1 MKSFHK
7 ISAMLVLFFF
17 IVSAAFSQNIDV
29 DAYKQ
34 FLEKNKGLTA
44 EGLFKMYPPGLYN
57 AEVSTN
63 VKDAEY
69 FEDFNKKIGFSKIE
83 NDLLTKHGFMVSE
96 RHSYE
101 TMWKAFRHI
110 YKVDLPVFISTDA
123 ILHSIHMSYDAILKD
138 IEHYVIIANLDR
150 LLKNMHNEL
159 ENMEVRYADFPEM
172 KKSLLDYDIYLTIAR
187 QLLSGSDMPHP
198 YFSENQAEINKI
210 KGYIESESA
219 WDCKLFSDT
228 QKSIDFSQFTVRGHY
243 TQTQELSNYFQSMM
257 WLGRIEL
264 YLIPP
269 ESAGPQQTPED
280 IQRQIIDALLI
291 YEGAVSS
298 GAYEDL
304 MKLDALLKA
313 FIGESDNVQLPHLG
327 ELMDEMGLESAA
339 ELLDMNKVEAFQQAL
354 AQKSYADQKILSQI
368 LWGGPGAKDEIKPA
382 SAFLLFGQR
391 FIIDSYV
398 TGNVVH
404 DKVTKRMLPS
414 SLDVLF
420 TFGNNAASDILKHD
434 LKAFEGADYPLNLAG
449 LRYLAESYEDDF
461 WSSSIYNGWLSAI
474 RSLSPPDDTE
484 RKFLPEFMQTAAWWQ
499 QKMNTQ
505 CASWAQLRH
514 DNLLYAKQSY
524 SGGITCFYPYGYV
537 EPIPEFYKAVKDYA
551 LSAGEKIKEHLNS
564 GLEMNSTWGE
574 RFTEKIDDYFSKL
587 SNYSDTLLTI
597 SEKELTGASLT
608 DNEKKFIKTIFSE
621 VEHNGCGVVIEFTG
635 WYSKLFYFQ
644 KEDADKID
652 NLIADI
658 HTAPTDEN
666 GNPVGWVMHVGT
678 GPINLAVV
686 TARNWDGK
694 LCTFA
699 GPVMSYYEHVTTG
712 FKRLTDEEWALDE
725 MYLSD
730 RSMRPAFTDLYLA
743 TKDQWVNP
751 DPVSLPTR
759 TSSVEDNDTEPTISQ
774 VSNFPNPFDS
784 HTYIKFQIPSTGRS
798 YMLTVS
804 IFDADGKLI
813 NTIYNGSAPS
823 GNNYSLKW
831 DGTDAS
837 GKKVLSGVYLYEI
850 RIDEKTHTGKML
862 LTR

>member
-1 MKSFHK
+1 MKSIYK
-7 ISAMLVLFFF
+7 LSATLICMFI
-17 IVSAAFSQNIDV
+17 IVSSAISQNIDV
-29 DAYKQ
+29 DAYKK
-34 FLEKNKGLTA
+34 FLEDNKGLTT
-44 EGLFKMYPPGLYN
+44 EGLFEMYPPGIYN
-57 AEVSTN
+57 SQVTTN
-63 VKDAEY
+63 VKDAAY
-69 FEDFNKKIGFSKIE
+69 YEDFNTKIGFSKTE
-83 NDLLTKHGFMVSE
+83 NDLLIKHGFMVSE
-96 RHSYE
+96 KHSYE
-101 TMWKAFRHI
+101 TMWKGFRHI
-110 YKVDLPVFISTDA
+110 FKEDLPVFISTDA
-123 ILHSIHMSYDAILKD
+123 ILHSVHMSYDAILKD
-138 IEHYVIIANLDR
+138 FENYVIINNLGRLLMNMHKETANLDV
-150 LLKNMHNEL
+150 K
-159 ENMEVRYADFPEM
+159 YADFPEM
-172 KKSLLDYDIYLTIAR
+172 QRMLRDYDVYLTVAQ
-187 QLLSGSDMPHP
+187 QLLNGYDWP

-210 KGYIESESA
+210 MGYIESESA
-219 WDCKLFSDT
+219 FDCKLFSDT
-228 QKSIDFSQFTVRGHY
+228 PKSIDFSQFTVRGHY
-243 TQTQELSNYFQSMM
+243 TDTEELSDYFKSMM

-264 YLIPP
+264 YLIAP

-280 IQRQIIDALLI
+280 IQRQMIDALLI

-298 GAYEDL
+298 GAYDDL
-304 MKLDALLKA
+304 MKLDKLLKA

-339 ELLDMNKVEAFQQAL
+339 ELLDMNKVEAFQEAL

-368 LWGGPGAKDEIKPA
+368 LWGGPGAKDQIKPA

-404 DKVTKRMLPS
+404 GKVTGRMLPS

-420 TFGNNAASDILKHD
+420 TFGNNAASDILKND
-434 LKAFEGADYPLNLAG
+434 LKAFEGVDYPLNLAG

-461 WSSSIYNGWLSAI
+461 WSSSIYNGWLNAI

-505 CASWAQLRH
+505 CASWSQLRH

-524 SGGITCFYPYGYV
+524 SGGDLCEYPYGYV

-551 LSAGEKIKEHLNS
+551 LSAGEKIKEQLNS
-564 GLEMNSTWGE
+564 GLEIKSSWGVGFE
-574 RFTEKIDDYFSKL
+574 FIIEDYFSRL

-608 DNEKKFIKTIFSE
+608 DKEKKFIKTVFSE
-621 VEHNGCGVVIEFTG
+621 YEHWGCVLEIEFTG

-652 NLIADI
+652 LLVADI
-658 HTAPTDEN
+658 HTAPTDEF

-686 TARNWDGK
+686 TARNWDGE

-699 GPVMSYYEHVTTG
+699 GPVMSYYEHVTTDY
-712 FKRLTDEEWALDE
+712 KRLTDEEWEDYK

-730 RSMRPAFTDLYLA
+730 KSMRPAFTDLYLA
-743 TKDQWVNP
+743 REDDWVNP

-759 TSSVEDNDTEPTISQ
+759 STSVEDNDTEPTILQ
-774 VSNFPNPFDS
+774 VSNFPNPFDN
-784 HTYIKFQIPSTGRS
+784 HTYIKFQLPSTGRS
-798 YMLTVS
+798 YMLTVN
-804 IFDADGKLI
+804 IYDTDGKLI
-813 NTIYNGSAPS
+813 NIIYNGSAPS

-831 DGTDAS
+831 DGTDLS

-850 RIDEKTHTGKML
+850 KIDGVTHTGKML